1 MLCMEPRTRVE
12 LGHHL
17 LQPGI
22 CVAMLSITLTVH
34 DLAEAQSHLQHS
46 RSLSLSAPETER
58 EVLEGLHVFVQSGI
72 NLKYK

>member
-1 MLCMEPRTRVE
+1 
-12 LGHHL
+12 
-17 LQPGI
+17 
-22 CVAMLSITLTVH
+22 MLSITLTVH